1 MCVICYIPKEVELP
15 RKERI
20 RAMWDSNPDGAG
32 LFWIENGKVHISKG
46 YFNFETFYK
55 DILIVKD
62 YNYELA
68 IHMRIATAGGIS
80 QRMCHPFPISN
91 KASDMFNLDG
101 VYDSAIMHNGV
112 IHINNRKEYSDTA
125 EFVVTNLYSR
135 YLTDRRFYNHL
146 SEKATRKLEES
157 ISGSRM
163 IFFGGDGSIKMI
175 GNWTEKNGC
184 YYSNLNFEWRE
195 RKYNY
200 SESYKSYGYSGYY
213 YNDYDSY
220 DSYLEY
226 REKQKM
232 EKAME
237 KAKEKAKEKA
247 NRNKMQN
254 YMQFCVDTYGCNPFE
269 E

>member
-1 MCVICYIPKEVELP
+1 MCVICYIPKGVELP

-20 RAMWDSNPDGAG
+20 KAMWDSNSDGAG
-32 LFWIENGKVHISKG
+32 LFWIADGKVHISKG
-46 YFNFETFYK
+46 YFNFESFYK

-62 YNYELA
+62 YDYELA

-91 KASDMFNLDG
+91 KKSDMFNLDG
-101 VYDSAIMHNGV
+101 TYDSAIMHNGV
-112 IHINNRKEYSDTA
+112 IHINNRAEYSDTA

-163 IFFGGDGSIKMI
+163 IFFGGDGSVKMI
-175 GNWTEKNGC
+175 GSWSEKNGC
-184 YYSNLNFEWRE
+184 YYSNLHFEWRE
-195 RKYNY
+195 RLNGYDYGYDTKRKSYSHSNHKYN
-200 SESYKSYGYSGYY
+200 
-213 YNDYDSY
+213 NDYY
-220 DSYLEY
+220 DEEDEY
-226 REKQKM
+226 NYNYYTK
-232 EKAME
+232 
-237 KAKEKAKEKA
+237 KEKK
-247 NRNKMQN
+247 RSSLQDYMN
-254 YMQFCVDTYGCNPFE
+254 YCVRTYGFNPLE